1 MLPTETATS
10 EAETY
15 FGVRLMWFSVL
26 WIVAT
31 VLVGVLL
38 VFIAPWLVGIY

>member
-10 EAETY
+10 EAEIS
-15 FGVRLMWFSVL
+15 FGVRLMWFSVI

-31 VLVGVLL
+31 VLVGVLM
-38 VFIAPWLVGIY
+38 VFLSPWLMGIY